1 MQFVL
6 HVSYSI
12 FLFFYFSLFAAIC
25 SFVFLWLCCCHAL
38 AWWLRLPT
46 ISHRKALQKENI
58 QRGVVYNICA
68 PQRLN
73 RNGGRQK
80 TPYLACT
87 ESLRLGEVVAKGKR
101 KAFIKVSTRK
111 TPTIHSLL
119 LSQNQC
125 SKIPQS
131 QILLHPINYST
142 CLFCTTTPVY
152 KDCLANC
159 KCLRARWAPITS
171 QPHVDYIVI

>member
-6 HVSYSI
+6 HVSYYI

-111 TPTIHSLL
+111 APNPH
-119 LSQNQC
+119 
-125 SKIPQS
+125 
-131 QILLHPINYST
+131 HPLT
-142 CLFCTTTPVY
+142 
-152 KDCLANC
+152 A
-159 KCLRARWAPITS
+159 S
-171 QPHVDYIVI
+171 QPESMLQNPPKPDPLTSYQLFNLPLLYNHSCLQGLPGQL